1 MSAPSL
7 YDNHGRKINY
17 LRLAVTD
24 RCNLRC
30 FYCMPE
36 NICYSAKENLLTF
49 SEMYRIV
56 RVMSEMGIEKLRIT
70 GGEPF
75 LRKGIMEFMHRVNAL
90 EGIRQIHITTNG
102 TLISDKIPKLVKLG
116 IQSVNF
122 SLDSLDRERFFE
134 ITKRDEFEKVK
145 DALYQFIESDITT
158 KVNMVV
164 MSGRN
169 EQDIIPMALL
179 TKDRPI
185 SVRYI
190 EEMPFN
196 GEGNRYMKTDY
207 FNFEKI
213 IETLKTAFPD
223 LRKIPDPPAS
233 TSLNYAIPG
242 HAGTVGVIPAFSRTF
257 CGTCNRIR
265 VTAEGTLKTC
275 LYDNGV
281 LNIRDALRNNIS
293 DNELKNSFLTTFN
306 QRAKDGFEAE
316 QQREGLPVTESMSTI
331 GG

>member
-1 MSAPSL
+1 ML
-7 YDNHGRKINY
+7 YDNHNRKINY

-36 NICYSAKENLLTF
+36 NICYTPKENLLSF
-49 SEMYRIV
+49 EEMYRIV
-56 RVMSEMGIEKLRIT
+56 RVVSEMGIEKLRIT

-75 LRKGIMEFMHRVNAL
+75 LRKGIMGFLQQVNDL

-102 TLISDKIPKLVKLG
+102 TLITDKIPKLIELGVK
-116 IQSVNF
+116 SVNF
-122 SLDSLDRERFFE
+122 SLDSLDRERFFA
-134 ITKRDEFEKVK
+134 ITKRDEFVKVRQ
-145 DALYQFIESDITT
+145 ALDDFLQSDIRT

-164 MSGRN
+164 MAGRN
-169 EQDIIPMALL
+169 EQDIVPMAGLS
-179 TKDRPI
+179 KDQPV

-196 GEGNRYMKTDY
+196 GEGNRYKKDEY

-213 IETLKTAFPD
+213 INTLKTAYPG
-223 LRKIPDPPAS
+223 LYKIPDPPAS
-233 TSLNYAIPG
+233 TSLNYAIPD
-242 HAGTVGVIPAFSRTF
+242 HKGTVGVIPAFSRTF

-265 VTAEGTLKTC
+265 ITAQGTLKTC
-275 LYDNGV
+275 LYDDGV
-281 LNIRDALRNNIS
+281 FNVRDILRTGTT
-293 DNELKNSFLTTFN
+293 DEELKKEFLTALSH
-306 QRAKDGFEAE
+306 RAKDGFEAE
-316 QQREGLPVTESMSTI
+316 QNRNGLPVTESMSTI